1 MRPLVSISLALL
13 GLSGCV
19 TTYRGIAFSDRNGDG
34 RRQDDEPGLAQAVVA
49 YGHGV
54 FGTTDENGGF
64 DLTVM
69 TGAEGIVWL
78 RVPEGHTPGPVWQR
92 IASETLTIQL
102 GAKPLDQ
109 PPIKG
114 EPLTFVLAS
123 DSHVSPRQTFGPEFG
138 QKLEMMQSLAPL
150 PAFVVVTGDITQDTA
165 VEDFDLVDLGV
176 SKLRVP
182 YVPVPG
188 NHDWYDG
195 GGRYVARSGPDN
207 YSFDLGG
214 VHFVVW
220 NMMMPEAEIHTYLG
234 LELERVPATM
244 PVVAMSHAPP
254 IPSLI
259 ATLKSLG
266 VDYVL
271 SGHTHTN
278 RAVDHGGMIELTTQ
292 PLMMG
297 GLDQLPGGYRIVTLS
312 DGELTAYHRTTIDE
326 PQIAVM
332 TPTAATCV
340 ARTGGR
346 IVVAAELDA
355 SVPTVRAAVD
365 CGEQVALTGVGGWD
379 FTGTLPALDPG
390 WHSLHV
396 EIRTAN
402 GTREVR
408 TSSFEVCDATPTPT
422 PTATWPQ
429 TGGSPAHLGTSATPI
444 VPPLAPRWTAAVGGH
459 VVHAPPV
466 VADGAVFVTATDLG
480 DGTTGGLV
488 AFDLAT
494 GAERWRAITP
504 FPVRGAP
511 AVVGTVVA
519 VGMLEGT
526 VLAFDT
532 RTGDELWQAP
542 LGEGIDP
549 EAASFF
555 ASAASDGSAFILGN
569 QRRLAVLDATTGTA
583 QWTVDPVPGGR
594 YSQSLAAV
602 AVAAPSA
609 TVPGGAVIGVF
620 HRDQG
625 GLVAYN
631 RDTGTERW
639 RKLDGQVLGIEAT
652 PIVDGD
658 TTYIINGATDV
669 TAIATSTGAA
679 RWSRRL
685 DPAGF
690 EWGQASV
697 GTPALASGTLVVPTM
712 LRDLVA
718 LDAATGVEK
727 WRFAGRP
734 SPIRTNH
741 YYGKNQSGFES
752 GPVITGAP
760 GNELV
765 WAADTSGRL
774 VALQLATGALVW
786 ETELGAPVL
795 AGLAAVGDWLVVASY
810 DGTVKVLAPT
820 TRTATP
826 PEPQVC
832 TFTDGPGTD
841 DTEDPA
847 GCCNTDG
854 SAGLSPLVGLGVL
867 GWVLRRRRRRSSAT

>member
-1 MRPLVSISLALL
+1 MRLPVPVSLALL
-13 GLSGCV
+13 GLAGCV

-34 RRQDDEPGLAQAVVA
+34 QRQDDEPGLANAVVA

-54 FGTTDENGGF
+54 FGTTDGNGAF

-69 TGAEGIVWL
+69 SGAEGVVWL
-78 RVPEGHTPGPVWQR
+78 RVPEGFTPGPVWQR
-92 IASETLTIQL
+92 IGATTQSIQL
-102 GAKPLDQ
+102 GAKPFDQ
-109 PPIKG
+109 APAAG

-123 DSHVSPRQTFGPEFG
+123 DSHVSPTQPFGPDFG
-138 QKLEMMQSLAPL
+138 QKLAMMQRLAPA
-150 PAFVVVTGDITQDTA
+150 PAFVVVTGDITQNTA
-165 VEDFDLVDLGV
+165 VQDFDLVDVGV
-176 SKLRVP
+176 GELRVP

-195 GGRYVARSGPDN
+195 GGTYVSRSGPDN

-234 LELERVPATM
+234 LELERVPADM

-254 IPSLI
+254 IPSII

-278 RAVDHGGMIELTTQ
+278 RVVDHGGMIELTTE

-297 GLDQLPGGYRIVTLS
+297 GLDQLPGGYRVVTLN
-312 DGELTAYHRTTIDE
+312 DGELTAYHRTTVDE
-326 PQIAVM
+326 PQVAVM
-332 TPTAATCV
+332 TPNAATCV

-355 SVPTVRAAVD
+355 SIPTATATID
-365 CGEQVALTGVGGWD
+365 CGAPVALTGVGGWN
-379 FTGTLPALDPG
+379 FTGPLPALDPG

-396 EIRTAN
+396 DIRSAS
-402 GTREVR
+402 GGREVR
-408 TSSFEVCDATPTPT
+408 TSSFEVCDETAPPT

-429 TGGSPAHLGTSATPI
+429 TGGGPTHLGASAAPI
-444 VPPLAPRWTAAVGGH
+444 TPPLAPRWTAAVGGH

-494 GAERWRAITP
+494 GAERWRVTTP

-526 VLAFDT
+526 ILAFDT
-532 RTGDELWQAP
+532 RTGDEVWQAP

-555 ASAASDGSAFILGN
+555 ASAAADGTAFLLGN
-569 QRRLAVLDATTGTA
+569 QRRLAALDATTGTA
-583 QWTVDPVPGGR
+583 QWTVDPVPDGR

-602 AVAAPSA
+602 AVAPPSA

-652 PIVDGD
+652 PIVNGD
-658 TTYIINGATDV
+658 TTYIVNGATDV
-669 TAIATSTGAA
+669 TALATASGAA
-679 RWSRRL
+679 RWTRRL
-685 DPAGF
+685 DPTGF

-718 LDAATGVEK
+718 LDAATGAEK

-734 SPIRTNH
+734 SPLRTNH
-741 YYGKNQSGFES
+741 YFGRGQAGFES

-760 GNELV
+760 GSELV

-795 AGLAAVGDWLVVASY
+795 AGLAAAGDWLVVASY
-810 DGTVKVLAPT
+810 DGTVRVLAPT
-820 TRTATP
+820 TRTPAP
-826 PEPQVC
+826 PAPQVC
-832 TFTDGPGTD
+832 AFADGAGTD
-841 DTEDPA
+841 DDVDEPA

-854 SAGLSPLVGLGVL
+854 AAGLSPLVGLGVIGL
-867 GWVLRRRRRRSSAT
+867 LLRRRRRRT